1 MFNNRFLTLK
11 EIGKIYDEEKKK
23 LDLDEYTKK
32 LVQTKKKLNTIQA
45 TIISVQVINLYS
57 FEGFLMVKFDMSKK
71 NIKKTTNFK

>member
-1 MFNNRFLTLK
+1 MIEK

-45 TIISVQVINLYS
+45 TIISVQV
-57 FEGFLMVKFDMSKK
+57 SK
-71 NIKKTTNFK
+71 NFIKKTILSLYFREKVLAGPRKTLI

>member
-45 TIISVQVINLYS
+45 TIISVQVI
-57 FEGFLMVKFDMSKK
+57 K
-71 NIKKTTNFK
+71 